1 MEGLHCISKKG
12 KDNWDENDKLL
23 MQEILSFL
31 SLEVKNSIADSKNS
45 LTSLE
50 ALHYA
55 FIVPYQWTE
64 TMREEILRPMFIQ
77 SGLITSEDHQDR
89 LLFFTDIESICY
101 NLQKSS
107 TTRNP
112 FKRGQN
118 SVFCRFSCHNENEI
132 LIKLNLIQTTNNL
145 SNFSGSMLFPRVMN
159 SDSLS
164 ISADYIKAS
173 LKSLLT
179 EKLFPIQQQDTN
191 RKRYSIRTF
200 LKDGLF
206 PVYEDHIII
215 ETMVEDIYSGSLPD
229 MDICNKDNPQN
240 EHWIC
245 TKKRWMLSKDQNAAI
260 KSIYPIDIY
269 DKIGKPFFDAMKN
282 ILLGNFIREYVLF
295 PFEDEYSTGIK
306 LDTCLLKW
314 VSCIMEH
321 NRRSLNSITK
331 MTRIDISFIYALCL
345 GNITSGAGF
354 GVLEA
359 TKSSNINSKPRIL
372 NTDISDLSS
381 SVFSNY
387 SKANAIINI
396 DISLKSTILSLS
408 LLNDDGL
415 AEEIFDHSHF
425 TGEKYLPSLE
435 TFYQVSHVTAL
446 IVKEQFIS
454 FADAYL
460 VNDINNLADDEDIH
474 DCIYDIEEILGKCI
488 SANEVLVSTEQKVYI
503 KAFLLMYMTY
513 IKEIISSKLLS
524 DHLNCDAMNIGYAIS
539 IEKFLLDGVVGT
551 INDLEKIVYKSGL
564 VPKDDSSK
572 KSRIVTQHG
581 DGILPAIQK
590 YFNLELPLKSYF
602 ILAQLHE
609 GHMHLTL
616 NQTVTCPDLKGEQE
630 SIIVEDKMVPIE
642 NIYDSMCLNV
652 WNNLIENNDLIQLC
666 DQHSMCDTNGVW
678 DLFSSKNKKEFE
690 INLKRYISG
699 NIPTYNKDLPT
710 CGKKT
715 TLQLSKSCHCK
726 FFLSTDDIIDIS
738 FKPVLQETIF
748 NISTSLLNK
757 DMFGNYENIHYLFSL
772 ICFDYN
778 PQFQRSITTILQEES
793 DDFNHKHGIYT
804 QYLTIPEL
812 SNLNLHPVLEQQP
825 YMYRSFHQGT
835 FRQVS
840 SENYAF
846 VIGSTSSPEEPRS
859 PLFKNKI
866 TDTLEFEYG
875 YKNIF
880 PFLKMGDVV
889 SDIQSG
895 RTLYLKPRNYK
906 DKRYIPIELFKY
918 KTLDNLEYNGTATS
932 VNDVIEPVE
941 ETYPLFMYDD
951 FKWSGYIPVMISVR
965 SQGHSSSLLFSVS
978 VIGEDMIS
986 KRKYIETGEP
996 LTLSRF

>member
-1 MEGLHCISKKG
+1 
-12 KDNWDENDKLL
+12 
-23 MQEILSFL
+23 
-31 SLEVKNSIADSKNS
+31 
-45 LTSLE
+45 
-50 ALHYA
+50 
-55 FIVPYQWTE
+55 
-64 TMREEILRPMFIQ
+64 
-77 SGLITSEDHQDR
+77 
-89 LLFFTDIESICY
+89 
-101 NLQKSS
+101 
-107 TTRNP
+107 
-112 FKRGQN
+112 
-118 SVFCRFSCHNENEI
+118 
-132 LIKLNLIQTTNNL
+132 
-145 SNFSGSMLFPRVMN
+145 
-159 SDSLS
+159 
-164 ISADYIKAS
+164 
-173 LKSLLT
+173 
-179 EKLFPIQQQDTN
+179 
-191 RKRYSIRTF
+191 
-200 LKDGLF
+200 
-206 PVYEDHIII
+206 
-215 ETMVEDIYSGSLPD
+215 
-229 MDICNKDNPQN
+229 
-240 EHWIC
+240 
-245 TKKRWMLSKDQNAAI
+245 
-260 KSIYPIDIY
+260 
-269 DKIGKPFFDAMKN
+269 
-282 ILLGNFIREYVLF
+282 
-295 PFEDEYSTGIK
+295 
-306 LDTCLLKW
+306 
-314 VSCIMEH
+314 
-321 NRRSLNSITK
+321 

-396 DISLKSTILSLS
+396 D
-408 LLNDDGL
+408 
-415 AEEIFDHSHF
+415 
-425 TGEKYLPSLE
+425 
-435 TFYQVSHVTAL
+435 
-446 IVKEQFIS
+446 
-454 FADAYL
+454 AYL
-460 VNDINNLADDEDIH
+460 VNDINNLADDEDRH

-539 IEKFLLDGVVGT
+539 IEKFLLDGVVDT

-572 KSRIVTQHG
+572 KLRIVTQHG

-652 WNNLIENNDLIQLC
+652 WNNLIENNDLIQ
-666 DQHSMCDTNGVW
+666 
-678 DLFSSKNKKEFE
+678 F
-690 INLKRYISG
+690 
-699 NIPTYNKDLPT
+699 
-710 CGKKT
+710 
-715 TLQLSKSCHCK
+715 
-726 FFLSTDDIIDIS
+726 
-738 FKPVLQETIF
+738 
-748 NISTSLLNK
+748 
-757 DMFGNYENIHYLFSL
+757 L

-812 SNLNLHPVLEQQP
+812 SNLNLRPVLEQQP
-825 YMYRSFHQGT
+825 YTYRSFHQGT

-906 DKRYIPIELFKY
+906 DKRYIPIGK
-918 KTLDNLEYNGTATS
+918 
-932 VNDVIEPVE
+932 I
-941 ETYPLFMYDD
+941 
-951 FKWSGYIPVMISVR
+951 I
-965 SQGHSSSLLFSVS
+965 
-978 VIGEDMIS
+978 
-986 KRKYIETGEP
+986 
-996 LTLSRF
+996 